1 MPEHFIK
8 FVTDE
13 KDLVLDPF
21 AGSCTTGEAAEKL
34 RRRWIGFEVQA
45 SYLDGAKFRFET
57 AALEEPAEDLAPSSA
72 RRLQKQV
79 ELAL

>member
-34 RRRWIGFEVQA
+34 RRRWIGFEVH
-45 SYLDGAKFRFET
+45 
-57 AALEEPAEDLAPSSA
+57 APT
-72 RRLQKQV
+72 
-79 ELAL
+79 